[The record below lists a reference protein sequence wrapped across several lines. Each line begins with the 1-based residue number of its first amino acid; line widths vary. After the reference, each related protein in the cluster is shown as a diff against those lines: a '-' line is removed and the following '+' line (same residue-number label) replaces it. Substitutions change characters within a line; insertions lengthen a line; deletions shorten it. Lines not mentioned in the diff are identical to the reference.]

1 MYKEFRY
8 SSLAILALSGVLAAC
23 SADDD
28 GAHASDAGSA
38 SATVPAG
45 TVPTASEPNTALP
58 PEHWLPAH
66 ASRAE
71 SWHLL
76 DTRSEQGGDRLAAD
90 ADGLWLLN
98 AAGERVAQHP
108 GNFMTLDVR
117 RHGDR
122 LVIATTHTATQQPTV
137 LQVDAASLAVQ
148 QELILDSSAYRV
160 ENLCLYEDESRNLHL
175 FIVGEEGM
183 GDHWLMGTGAQ
194 LADTP
199 RHVRSLSLP
208 PEGEYCAVDE
218 RNHLLYVSE
227 ESVGIWAYGAHP
239 EAEVSRQPVDMVVPF
254 GGLQEMVA
262 GLAVV
267 PGGLLALDAD
277 AQQLHRYRHTEEG
290 WERLPGVALDDTV
303 EPERL
308 AVRLQDHRLDL
319 LLVDGD
325 DGKLYQSRVDWPVA
339 EPPPVA
345 EVPVLLPLVQ
355 TEPVPSVGDAADDP
369 AIWLHPTRL
378 ADSRVLGTD
387 KRNGLGVYDLDG
399 NQLQYLRLGRLNN
412 VDVRHGFQLGD
423 QQVDL
428 AVASNRDHNSLHLFA
443 IDSAGGEL
451 SDLGQ
456 VATPLQQIYG
466 LCMGQS
472 PQGTHY
478 AIVNDKDGRFLQYR
492 LDGSSGEARGELV
505 REFAVAT
512 QPEGCVVDDRRQRL
526 FIGEEGEAVWALD
539 AGEDASTEMTRV
551 ISVGDTVKADIEG
564 LAIYQHDA
572 HPYLVISS
580 QGNDSYVVVDAE
592 APYALRGVF
601 RIGLNSE
608 LGIDGVSET
617 DGLEVTSANLGGPWS
632 RGMLVVQDGRK
643 RLPEGNQNYKYVP
656 WQSIA
661 DALQLD

>member
-1 MYKEFRY
+1 MYTERRF
-8 SSLAILALSGVLAAC
+8 SSLVVLAFAGVLAAC
-23 SADDD
+23 SGDD
-28 GAHASDAGSA
+28 ATAVASDAALPAATSTAAPADSA
-38 SATVPAG
+38 QVG
-45 TVPTASEPNTALP
+45 GIQP
-58 PEHWLPAH
+58 PEHWLPGEAR
-66 ASRAE
+66 RAE
-71 SWHLL
+71 FWHLL
-76 DTRSEQGGDRLAAD
+76 DETTEQGGDRLAAD
-90 ADGLWLLN
+90 ADGLWLLT
-98 AAGERVAQHP
+98 ATGERVAQHP

-117 RHGDR
+117 RQGDR

-137 LQVDAASLAVQ
+137 LHADAASLAVE

-160 ENLCLYEDESRNLHL
+160 ENLCMYEDESRNLHL

-183 GDHWLMGTGAQ
+183 GDHWLMGTSAQ

-199 RHVRSLSLP
+199 RHVRRLNLP
-208 PEGEYCAVDE
+208 PEGEYCAVDD
-218 RNHLLYVSE
+218 RNHLLYISE

-239 EAEVSRQPVDMVVPF
+239 ESEARRQPVDMVDPF
-254 GGLQEMVA
+254 GDLQEMAA
-262 GLAVV
+262 GLAIV

-277 AQQLHRYRHTEEG
+277 AQLLHRYRYTGES
-290 WERLPGVALDDTV
+290 WERLPGVALDGTV
-303 EPERL
+303 QPERL
-308 AVRLQDHRLDL
+308 AARVQDDVLEL
-319 LLVDGD
+319 LVVDGD
-325 DGKLYQSRVDWPVA
+325 DGKLYRTRVDWSVPA
-339 EPPPVA
+339 PTRDA

-369 AIWLHPTRL
+369 AIWLHPSRL

-412 VDVRHGFQLGD
+412 VDVRYGFQLGN
-423 QQVDL
+423 QEVDL

-443 IDSAGGEL
+443 IDPASGDLTE
-451 SDLGQ
+451 LGQ
-456 VATPLQQIYG
+456 VPTPLQEIYG

-472 PQGTHY
+472 PQGAHY

-492 LDGSSGEARGELV
+492 FDGSSGEAHGKLV

-539 AGEDASTEMTRV
+539 AGESASTEMTRV
-551 ISVGDTVKADIEG
+551 ISVGEPIEADIEG
-564 LAIYQHDA
+564 LAIYQDDE

-608 LGIDGVSET
+608 LGIDGASET
-617 DGLEVTSANLGGPWS
+617 DGLEVTSADLGGQWS

-643 RLPEGNQNYKYVP
+643 RMPEGNQNYKYVP
-656 WQSIA
+656 WQDIA